1 MDGLSHQR
9 RSSCLLFQMF
19 GVEIYSFLPDDQR
32 DRGNLPG
39 QGETSHRRLRP
50 LGQQSLVESV
60 ERSSGDAG
68 HGGCTLEDFL
78 EIVVMILIQ
87 SKGAGERETG
97 SARIRTRERTGDALR
112 MPTSLRWSAKRIA
125 GRKRRA
131 RSPDYGTNGG
141 GGKGRGRDRDL

>member
-68 HGGCTLEDFL
+68 HGGCTLE
-78 EIVVMILIQ
+78 ECEVARNVELIRQ
-87 SKGAGERETG
+87 
-97 SARIRTRERTGDALR
+97 AL
-112 MPTSLRWSAKRIA
+112 A
-125 GRKRRA
+125 
-131 RSPDYGTNGG
+131 N
-141 GGKGRGRDRDL
+141 RGFRLVQLHIFWA